1 MEAPLTG
8 AGTVIT
14 APFHGSGGGHRTVAG
29 MSDSVIGDLVYDGF
43 DRTIGLVLTS
53 VTADEV
59 TATLEVTPRLLQPYG
74 LLHGG
79 VLCSVVET
87 LGSVGGAMWFGER
100 GNVVGVNNSTH
111 FLRAVREGTLSAV
124 ARPVHRGGSQ
134 QLWRIEI
141 TDEAGQLVATGDL
154 RVANLKKRD

>member
-1 MEAPLTG
+1 
-8 AGTVIT
+8 
-14 APFHGSGGGHRTVAG
+14 
-29 MSDSVIGDLVYDGF
+29 MSDDFGYEGF
-43 DRTIGLVLTS
+43 DKTIGLEITS
-53 VTADEV
+53 ATEDEV
-59 TATLEVTPRLLQPYG
+59 RASLEVTPRLLQPYG

-87 LGSVGGAMWFGER
+87 LGSVGGAVWFGER

-111 FLRAVREGTLSAV
+111 FLRAVKGGTLSAV

-134 QLWRIEI
+134 QLWRVEI

-154 RVANLKKRD
+154 RVANLKRRE